1 MKVVSRFVLV
11 ALISIS
17 SSLVAQGPPPPP
29 PGTPI
34 NNGLIFLLIAGVL
47 YGIKKNQGLKR

>member
-1 MKVVSRFVLV
+1 MKAVSKFVLI

-17 SSLVAQGPPPPP
+17 TSLIAQGPPPPP

-34 NNGLIFLLIAGVL
+34 SNGLIFLLIAGVL
-47 YGIKKNQGLKR
+47 YGIKKIKD